1 MTKKRLV
8 RSALLDVMTR
18 THDIGDIP
26 GFDPDEFLT
35 IRELTARDVKDVTD
49 ARKDKD
55 DAIWLSAFYVVR
67 SIVDETG
74 ELILTDDDADEL
86 YGKLGYSALN
96 HITQSILTFNGL
108 TDDDDDKGKGKGK
121 SKSPNA

>member
-18 THDIGDIP
+18 TMDIGDIP

-35 IRELTARDVKDVTD
+35 IRELTARDVKDITD
-49 ARKDKD
+49 ASGSENS
-55 DAIWLSAFYVVR
+55 IWLSAFYAVR
-67 SIVDETG
+67 SIVDDTG
-74 ELILTDDDADEL
+74 ELLLKDSDTDAL

-96 HITQSILTFNGL
+96 YVTQIILTFNNL
-108 TDDDDDKGKGKGK
+108 TDDDEDEDE
-121 SKSPNA
+121 SPNA

>member
-18 THDIGDIP
+18 THDIGNIP
-26 GFDPDEFLT
+26 GFDPDEYLT

-49 ARKDKD
+49 ARDEN

-67 SIVDETG
+67 SVVDEAG
-74 ELILTDDDADEL
+74 ELMLMDEDVDAL

-96 HITQSILTFNGL
+96 YITQAILTFNGL
-108 TDDDDDKGKGKGK
+108 TEDDEDE
-121 SKSPNA
+121 SPSPNA

>member
-26 GFDPDEFLT
+26 GFDPDEYLT
-35 IRELTARDVKDVTD
+35 IRELTAKDVKDVID
-49 ARKDKD
+49 AREGN

-67 SIVDETG
+67 SVVDEAG
-74 ELILTDDDADEL
+74 ELMLTDEDADAL

-96 HITQSILTFNGL
+96 HITQAILTFNGL
-108 TDDDDDKGKGKGK
+108 TEDDKDEDKGEDE
-121 SKSPNA
+121 SPNA